1 MEHLIHES
9 LAPGTA
15 LTEPA
20 GPARPAAPCPPRTA
34 EPRPNPGP
42 FQPAVRLALQ
52 PRAQPLH
59 YAVTARWEERI
70 GGEVTRTVVAKRV
83 ALSSTQ
89 QPDGPHLLVTL
100 ETAPPALRKRDLLPQ
115 EEMVLLLAGLYGKLV
130 LETAPTGQL
139 LALANHAEIGPVWAG
154 IKQAF
159 GARYGA
165 QDENAA
171 ALAAAV
177 EAQVQDP
184 ARLFDSLQY
193 DYAYRLLVANLYEQ
207 RLESGFGYG
216 QPRAF
221 PEFLAG
227 TAVHFHER
235 LELGVAA
242 APGQVRVLLSG
253 RLDEQ
258 RTDRAAA
265 ARQVAAALALVPTT
279 PAPDPPDPADLL
291 FSYVATYD
299 LDAAT
304 GWPVAVEA
312 VVTCQSPA
320 GYAKEYDLTIEL
332 L

>member
-1 MEHLIHES
+1 MGERL
-9 LAPGTA
+9 
-15 LTEPA
+15 
-20 GPARPAAPCPPRTA
+20 
-34 EPRPNPGP
+34 PNPGP

-52 PRAQPLH
+52 PQAQPLH
-59 YAVTARWEERI
+59 YAVTARWEERL
-70 GGEVTRTVVAKRV
+70 GGEVTRTVIAKRV
-83 ALSSTQ
+83 ALSSAQ
-89 QPDGPHLLVTL
+89 QPASPHLLVTL
-100 ETAPPALRKRDLLPQ
+100 ETAPPVLRKRDLLPQ
-115 EEMVLLLAGLYGKLV
+115 EEMVLLLAGLYRKLV

-139 LALANHAEIGPVWAG
+139 LALANHAEIGPAWAD
-154 IKQAF
+154 IKQEF
-159 GARYGA
+159 GARYGE
-165 QDENAA
+165 QDETTA

-177 EAQVQDP
+177 AAQVQHP
-184 ARLFDSLQY
+184 AHLFDSLQY
-193 DYAYRLLVANLYEQ
+193 DYAYRVLVANLYQQ
-207 RLESGFGYG
+207 RFESGFGYW
-216 QPRAF
+216 QPRSF

-235 LELGVAA
+235 LELGVAG

-265 ARQVAAALALVPTT
+265 ARQVAAALARLPTT
-279 PAPDPPDPADLL
+279 PAPPPPDPAELA
-291 FSYVATYD
+291 FSYRATYD

-320 GYAKEYDLTIEL
+320 GYTKEYDLTIEL